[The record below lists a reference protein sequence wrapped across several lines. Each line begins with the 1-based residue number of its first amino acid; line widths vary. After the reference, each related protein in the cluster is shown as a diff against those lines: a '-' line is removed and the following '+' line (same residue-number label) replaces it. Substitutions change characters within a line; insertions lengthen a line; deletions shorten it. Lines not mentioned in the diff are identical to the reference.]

1 MKKWRQKVMQQR
13 SYYDRKS
20 GENKEIYKD
29 NNEEMEEQ
37 RKEGIKDQIHK

>member
-1 MKKWRQKVMQQR
+1 MQQI

-20 GENKEIYKD
+20 GKNKEIYTD